1 MTTTITI
8 QDRVRNYQGNNT
20 FILKLK
26 QSLNQWGRLTP
37 PQIQAAEK
45 CLRAEVKEVNV
56 EDRPDL
62 KKILDYNGEST
73 FVKDISIKL
82 KTWGTLTDKQIGAA
96 LKQIQK
102 EEDKSNT
109 VNFNVPTVGQTIQVG
124 RKIGQQ
130 MKETYGLEFNP
141 TILDITKVLA
151 VSPKAVKFSGKMT
164 VSRMKVCMCCG
175 KELTDEF
182 SMLTGMGKVCSGHM
196 RIPYIKNASEAD
208 AHRENYLKRVEEI
221 GEMEFWVPKKQI
233 KVWNGSAKLLM
244 EWV

>member
-208 AHRENYLKRVEEI
+208 THRENYLKRVEEI

>member
-8 QDRVRNYQGNNT
+8 QDRIRNYQGDNT
-20 FILKLK
+20 FIHKLK

-45 CLRAEVKEVNV
+45 CLKAEVKEVNV
-56 EDRPDL
+56 EGRPDL

-82 KTWGTLTDKQIGAA
+82 KTWGTLTEKQINAA
-96 LKQIQK
+96 LKQIDV
-102 EEDKSNT
+102 EENKKNT
-109 VNFNVPTVGQTIQVG
+109 LKFNIPTIGETIQVG

-130 MKETYGLEFNP
+130 MKENYNLEFNP

-151 VSPKAVKFSGKMT
+151 ISPKAVKFSGKMT
-164 VSRMKVCMCCG
+164 VNRMKVCMCCG

-182 SMLTGMGKVCSGHM
+182 SMLTNMGKTCSSHM
-196 RIPYIKNASEAD
+196 GIPYITDRSQAEQYREA
-208 AHRENYLKRVEEI
+208 YLKRVDEI
-221 GEMEFWVPKKQI
+221 GEMEFWVPKSQI
-233 KVWNGSAKLLM
+233 KKWDGARSIMLEM
-244 EWV
+244 F